1 MHEYPITLKVIQ
13 MAEEAAIA
21 QKAKK
26 VRKINLM
33 VGDYCGYVGSSINLY
48 FPIIAENTMCS
59 DAELVIE
66 RIKPQLRCKSCGKP
80 LFERQSFSFICPF
93 AREKVSQLKLGKSF
107 ISCPLK
113 WNNE

>member
-1 MHEYPITLKVIQ
+1 

-26 VRKINLM
+26 IRKINLM

-66 RIKPQLRCKSCGKP
+66 RIKPQLRCESCNK

-93 AREKVSQLKLGKSF
+93 CKGEGKPTEIGKEFYIMS
-107 ISCPLK
+107 I
-113 WNNE
+113 EVE

>member
-1 MHEYPITLKVIQ
+1 

-21 QKAKK
+21 QKATK

-66 RIKPQLRCKSCGKP
+66 RIKPQLRCESCGK
-80 LFERQSFSFICPF
+80 LFERRPFSFVCPYC
-93 AREKVSQLKLGKSF
+93 EGEGSPTDIGKEFYIMS
-107 ISCPLK
+107 IEVD
-113 WNNE
+113 NE